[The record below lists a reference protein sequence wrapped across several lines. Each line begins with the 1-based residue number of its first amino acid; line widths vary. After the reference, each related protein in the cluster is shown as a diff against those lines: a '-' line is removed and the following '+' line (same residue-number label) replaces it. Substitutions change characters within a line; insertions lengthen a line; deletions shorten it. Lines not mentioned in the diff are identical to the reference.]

1 MIKLIKII
9 KLFKFLII
17 NNNIKNIIPLFLW
30 AIIVISSYFKI
41 NFIISKLRPL
51 KIDFHIFNKK
61 IKGRVAHIG
70 TIKEAIVEDGY
81 KLDKKIKGDIIDIG
95 ANIGISRLI
104 LEKYLSDNNKYICIE
119 PDRNNVKLL
128 KNNYPKS
135 KIIPF
140 AVSDKNG
147 YEFFG
152 ETNTGITSRI
162 NNKSK
167 NKIKV
172 LSIDHI
178 IKKSNLHPGL
188 IKIDVEGS
196 EISVIKGAINT
207 LKRFKPI
214 ILIEI
219 HKKDE
224 YKYIKK
230 ILYKLNYS
238 KEKYKDNN
246 IWQFN

>member
-1 MIKLIKII
+1 MLKL
-9 KLFKFLII
+9 LKFLII

-135 KIIPF
+135 KI
-140 AVSDKNG
+140 
-147 YEFFG
+147 
-152 ETNTGITSRI
+152 
-162 NNKSK
+162 
-167 NKIKV
+167 KIKV